1 MLLGV
6 TSHVTD
12 SNFLCYKFFCAA
24 EEKVRAFSF
33 WGAQG
38 VGARSGFWQEE
49 EKGDF
54 LLIMVKR

>member
-1 MLLGV
+1 MLPIV
-6 TSHVTD
+6 TSHVT
-12 SNFLCYKFFCAA
+12 SFFAPPKKKCGLFL
-24 EEKVRAFSF
+24 F
-33 WGAQG
+33 WVAQG

>member
-1 MLLGV
+1 MLQV
-6 TSHVTD
+6 
-12 SNFLCYKFFCAA
+12 FCAA

-33 WGAQG
+33 LVAQG

-54 LLIMVKR
+54 LLIMVKS